1 MTEKLVLY
9 FQNFKNSTDV
19 VELADIL
26 CEIKN
31 GPSLYW
37 IIQHVEVIGDYY
49 DNATYRKFIDT
60 IWRKS
65 KHYDACLPISWEAI
79 QEFEPEFVQ
88 IIWMDLV
95 AYKNENLIKV
105 YEEDSDLLLNS
116 EIAIFMID
124 GWNWEVY
131 TKD

>member
-1 MTEKLVLY
+1 
-9 FQNFKNSTDV
+9 
-19 VELADIL
+19 
-26 CEIKN
+26 
-31 GPSLYW
+31 
-37 IIQHVEVIGDYY
+37 
-49 DNATYRKFIDT
+49 
-60 IWRKS
+60 
-65 KHYDACLPISWEAI
+65 
-79 QEFEPEFVQ
+79 
-88 IIWMDLV
+88 MDLV